1 MPITLHNGGA
11 YYLNRERLIL
21 EDSGAVIA
29 GEPAGAPTPGSLSPE
44 QRKQARA
51 GTMAHAILAAHNSGD
66 DRSLKIRFDAIASHD
81 ITYVSIIQ
89 TARASGMKDFP
100 LPFVLTNCHN
110 SLCTVGGTI
119 NEDDHVFGLSAAK
132 KYGGIFV
139 PANVAV
145 IHQYMREMM
154 AGCGKMI
161 LSTDSHT
168 RYGALGTMAMGEGG
182 GELVKQ
188 LLRFTYDIQYPG
200 IVAVYLKGRPVPG
213 VGPQD
218 VALAI
223 VKAVYASGFVKNRVL
238 EFIGPGIAS
247 LSMEFRIGVDVMM
260 TETTCLSTIWET
272 DERTQAYLQ
281 DHGRPEDYRRIVP
294 QQAAYYDRALVLD
307 LSRVRPM
314 IALPFHPSN
323 GFTIDTFNE
332 NTLDILHETDREIER
347 LTGDQSFRLCDA
359 VEDGRLRVRQ
369 GIIAGC
375 SGGTYENL
383 MEAARILRDKPRTA
397 DEFALSVYPASLP
410 VQLDLIGK
418 GALQELLAAGVTVKP
433 SFCGPCFGI
442 GDTPSNH
449 TLSIR
454 HSTRNFVA
462 REGSLP
468 EKGQLAAVALMDA
481 RSIAATCLN
490 GGRITP
496 ATACVQEREVPEP
509 HFDRRPYESRVID
522 GWSHKNPQEPL
533 IRGANI
539 TDWPTF
545 YPLEENVLLTVCA
558 RFDDRVT
565 TTDDLL
571 PSGEASSYRSN
582 PQYLARFALSRRK
595 PAYVEDSR
603 AILAL
608 EQQRRQGTSSEAD
621 DALLRQ
627 IQSLPDC
634 ADLTWQD
641 IERGSAVA
649 GHLVGDGSAREQAVS
664 SQRVLGGLANFA
676 EEYATKRYFSNL
688 TNWGVLPFVFDQ
700 IALLQEGS
708 CVFVP
713 GVRSAVERGQ
723 RELRAYLLNEQPQEI
738 TLRLPELKPLERKT
752 LMHGCFIN
760 YCRME
765 GGQNT

>member
-1 MPITLHNGGA
+1 MPITLFREGA
-11 YYLNRERLIL
+11 YYLNREQLVL
-21 EDSGAVIA
+21 EGSGAVIA
-29 GEPAGAPTPGSLSPE
+29 GNPMPAQGGLSPA
-44 QRKQARA
+44 QREQARA
-51 GTMAHAILAAHNSGD
+51 GTMAHAILSAHNRGD
-66 DRSLKIRFDAIASHD
+66 DQHLKIRFDAIASHD

-119 NEDDHVFGLSAAK
+119 NEDDHVFGLSAAR

-168 RYGALGTMAMGEGG
+168 RYGALGTIAMGEGG

-188 LLRFTYDIQYPG
+188 LLNFTYDIQYPE
-200 IVAVYLKGRPVPG
+200 IVAVYLTGKPVPG

-223 VKAVYASGFVKNRVL
+223 VKAVYANGFVKNRVL
-238 EFIGPGIAS
+238 EFIGPGIGN

-272 DERTQAYLQ
+272 DERTQAYLK
-281 DHGRPEDYRRIVP
+281 DHGRAEDYHRIAP

-307 LSRVRPM
+307 LSKIRPM

-323 GFTIDTFNE
+323 GFTIETFNE
-332 NTLDILHETDREIER
+332 NTLDILHETDREIEK
-347 LTGDQSFRLCDA
+347 LTGDQSFRLSDS
-359 VEDGRLRVRQ
+359 VENGRLRVRQ

-383 MEAARILRDKPRTA
+383 MEAAWILKDKPRTS
-397 DEFALSVYPASLP
+397 DEFSLSAYPASLP
-410 VQLDLIGK
+410 VQLDLIEK

-490 GGRITP
+490 GGRLTP
-496 ATACVQEREVPEP
+496 ATACVQAHEVPEP

-522 GWSHKNPQEPL
+522 GWAHKNPQEQL

-539 TDWPTF
+539 TDWPEF
-545 YPLEENVLLTVCA
+545 YPLEENILLTVCA

-595 PAYVEDSR
+595 PAYVKASR

-608 EQQRRQGTSSEAD
+608 EQQRRQGATPPSDAD
-621 DALLRQ
+621 DVLLRQ
-627 IQSLPDC
+627 IQALPGC
-634 ADLTWQD
+634 AGLTWKD

-688 TNWGVLPFVFDQ
+688 TNWGVLPFVSDQ
-700 IALLQEGS
+700 IEQLEEGS

-713 GVRSAVERGQ
+713 GIRSAIGRGQ
-723 RELRAYLLNEQPQEI
+723 REIRAYLLGSQPRELLLKI
-738 TLRLPELKPLERKT
+738 PELKPLEKKT

-760 YCRME
+760 YCREE
-765 GGQNT
+765 GGREA